1 MKGVAQSTRPGPD
14 QVPTTVA
21 YVDQMLEMHVYNSAR
36 VWTEALVCSM
46 EAGLITDSGQISSIF
61 RSRAQTRFAMATE
74 RRGDTS
80 LRNMKS
86 ILNDANTACKHN
98 SCDAKCWDILADI
111 HHALHDWD
119 QTRRCRKRAL
129 GIEWSNKRALLAKT
143 SPSNTQT
150 AAYEEALRQLGAV
163 SLIKE
168 LVEVRE
174 PGVRV
179 VFRVESRDPAAP
191 SFLEKLA
198 FLSSHKSVR
207 HHRVCRFY

>member
-36 VWTEALVCSM
+36 VWTEALVCSV

-86 ILNDANTACKHN
+86 ILNDAKFNTACTCLHN
-98 SCDAKCWDILADI
+98 SCDAKCSDILADI

-129 GIEWSNKRALLAKT
+129 GIEWSNKRALLANT

-150 AAYEEALRQLGAV
+150 AAYVEALRQLEG
-163 SLIKE
+163 
-168 LVEVRE
+168 R
-174 PGVRV
+174 
-179 VFRVESRDPAAP
+179 
-191 SFLEKLA
+191 
-198 FLSSHKSVR
+198 
-207 HHRVCRFY
+207 CR